1 MMSSTTLGSASA
13 EMSPRSSAFLAAIFF
28 KILRMILP
36 LRVFGKS
43 LTMIIR
49 PGAANGPI
57 SFRTF

>member
-1 MMSSTTLGSASA
+1 
-13 EMSPRSSAFLAAIFF
+13 MSPRSSAFLAAIFF